1 MTRFTDIDLAR
12 LPPLPASGNFEEIRA
27 ARLGELQ
34 ARLKKRGFEF
44 DVTNLETDPLV
55 VTEESGAYREL
66 MLLAKRDDAI
76 RSVMLASSWGVY
88 LDHLG
93 ATQVPGVAR
102 NPLVAAPR
110 PFVSNPEDWELDDDY
125 RRRIQLAPE
134 ALSTAGPE
142 GGYLFYTLDVDG
154 VKTASCYGPMSF
166 GGTPDNPFTPLGQ
179 VHIPVVSTE
188 GNGAASPALVAA
200 VQATCRASDR
210 RPIADFVIA
219 SAADIAPYTIE
230 AVLRVGPGADP
241 AAVLEAANQ
250 RAARQAARQHRPGAA
265 QLQQMLYGALYVPDS
280 TGAIIV
286 EEVVLEAPLADVNA
300 VPITPQS
307 PTCAYR
313 APFCTAIKIR
323 LEVVDV

>member
-12 LPPLPASGNFEEIRA
+12 LPPLPVSGNYEEIRV

-34 ARLKKRGFEF
+34 ARLAARGFEF

-55 VTEESGAYREL
+55 ITEEAGAYREL
-66 MLLAKRDDAI
+66 LLLARRDDAV

-110 PFVSNPEDWELDDDY
+110 PFVGFPEDWEADDEF

-142 GGYLFYTLDVDG
+142 GGYLFYTLDVDE

-166 GGTPDNPFTPLGQ
+166 GGTPANPFTPMGE
-179 VHIPVVSTE
+179 VHIPIVAVG
-188 GNGAASPALVAA
+188 GNGLASPALVAA
-200 VQATCRASDR
+200 VEAECRASDR

-219 SAADIAPYTIE
+219 SAADIVPYTIN

-241 AAVLEAANQ
+241 GAVKTAAEA
-250 RAARQAARQHRPGAA
+250 RAARQAQRQHRPGAA

-286 EEVVLEAPLADVNA
+286 EEVRLISPAEDVNA
-300 VPITPQS
+300 VPITPAT
-307 PTCAYR
+307 PHGAYR
-313 APFCTAIKIR
+313 APFCTGINIS

>member
-12 LPPLPASGNFEEIRA
+12 LPPLPISGNYEEIRA

-34 ARLKKRGFEF
+34 ARLKARGFEF

-55 VTEESGAYREL
+55 ITEEAGAYREL
-66 MLLAKRDDAI
+66 LMLARRDDAV

-102 NPLVAAPR
+102 NPLVPEPR
-110 PFVSNPEDWELDDDY
+110 PFPDFAEDWERDDDF

-179 VHIPVVSTE
+179 VHIPVVSIE
-188 GNGAASPALVAA
+188 GNGAASSELVGA
-200 VQATCRASDR
+200 VEREARAYDR

-219 SAADIAPYTIE
+219 SAAEIVPYTIE

-241 AAVLEAANQ
+241 SAVKTAAET
-250 RAARQAARQHRPGAA
+250 RAARQAQRQHRPGAA

-280 TGAIIV
+280 AGAIVV
-286 EEVVLEAPLADVNA
+286 EEVRLISPASDINA
-300 VPITPQS
+300 TPITPDT
-307 PTCAYR
+307 PHGAYR
-313 APFCTAIKIR
+313 APFCTGINIR